1 MASPRAAP
9 PPRGLQPDP
18 PLGQL
23 SFLSS
28 PHGPR
33 KSTSPTTKAPFSS
46 SPLTKR
52 EREGLCVEG
61 MSTLPV
67 SGHVLLS
74 WPTENLWSLEIP
86 DNFLHLLLLVHPHTA
101 KPVSVRPTPNCS
113 KEEGF
118 CLAPFRLLYKIS
130 LPGCLTNSCLFLRV
144 LEPGRPKIKFLADLG
159 SGEGLLPSLATSSYG
174 GRG

>member
-1 MASPRAAP
+1 MAPPRAAP

-28 PHGPR
+28 LRGPR
-33 KSTSPTTKAPFSS
+33 KCTSPTTKAPSSS

-52 EREGLCVEG
+52 EREGHCMEG

-67 SGHVLLS
+67 PVHVLLS

-101 KPVSVRPTPNCS
+101 KPVSVRPTPRCS
-113 KEEGF
+113 EKEGL

-130 LPGCLTNSCLFLRV
+130 LPGCLTNSVYFL
-144 LEPGRPKIKFLADLG
+144 EFWSLG
-159 SGEGLLPSLATSSYG
+159 DPRSSFWQI
-174 GRG
+174 